1 MMVMIMMV
9 MMDDVMM
16 MMMMMV
22 MMMMMMMDEIMGDIC
37 AYIMFTYT
45 VYSYATHRD
54 RNCLASQGC

>member
-16 MMMMMV
+16 MMMMV
-22 MMMMMMMDEIMGDIC
+22 MMDEIMGNIC

-54 RNCLASQGC
+54 RNCLVSQGC